1 MLDHYLEPVIQNKI
15 KLTSALFMEGSISR
29 EALSRI
35 LPIGTAGVNT
45 LVDELKKELSGLAE
59 ILRDPHT
66 VSLSADSKVHFFH
79 LFRMICG
86 NSSVLHCLRFLLCN
100 DGKRPFTQFVD
111 EEYLTRSSAY
121 RIRQNCQDYLRD
133 TGLDLSENRVVGEE
147 HRIRFLMALLHYK
160 YGIDCYEMEPKDIQ
174 AIRHFILETN
184 RVIDHI
190 YLEQTE
196 HEYGYFEYLLFL
208 AWKRQRYPVS
218 PVVSEQLHTLKG
230 LFPYDAIKKALQKTL
245 EPACSL
251 TFSDSDYDY
260 IYLAYCST
268 NNCLFADQWTDHD
281 IEQIQAIILAAPEFA
296 DLLNRFGKRFGLMV
310 QNSHALQTA
319 IFYFCKKCLLELQCI
334 IPDKNFF
341 TGLPDRPLNVELR
354 TMLAELLN
362 QWREDNNI
370 RYRIDSNHLIYL
382 SIQFECILRQFMEP
396 AKIVLLSDLTSEL
409 EAMELF
415 LTRNFSPKRITV
427 ASFLLNAQLWKPL
440 FDLRDCVIISHKKF
454 EGVLTSM
461 GLDRQNTLILVTA
474 EMHDSGITALQN
486 AIAANE
492 NTRFAQLLK
501 ESYKRESR

>member
-1 MLDHYLEPVIQNKI
+1 M
-15 KLTSALFMEGSISR
+15 
-29 EALSRI
+29 
-35 LPIGTAGVNT
+35 
-45 LVDELKKELSGLAE
+45 
-59 ILRDPHT
+59 
-66 VSLSADSKVHFFH
+66 
-79 LFRMICG
+79 
-86 NSSVLHCLRFLLCN
+86 
-100 DGKRPFTQFVD
+100 
-111 EEYLTRSSAY
+111 
-121 RIRQNCQDYLRD
+121 
-133 TGLDLSENRVVGEE
+133 
-147 HRIRFLMALLHYK
+147 
-160 YGIDCYEMEPKDIQ
+160 
-174 AIRHFILETN
+174 
-184 RVIDHI
+184 
-190 YLEQTE
+190 EQTE

-427 ASFLLNAQLWKPL
+427 ASFLLNAQLWEPL